1 LITLVI
7 TNPS

>member
-1 LITLVI
+1 VI